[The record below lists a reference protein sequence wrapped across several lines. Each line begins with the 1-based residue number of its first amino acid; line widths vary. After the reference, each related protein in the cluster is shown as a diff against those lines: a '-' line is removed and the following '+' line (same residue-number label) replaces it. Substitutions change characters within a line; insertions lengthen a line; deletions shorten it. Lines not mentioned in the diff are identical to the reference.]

1 MIKNV
6 IFDLGNVLINFTPLE
21 YLKSL
26 GYDDIKAKELFDAT
40 IGDQIWIDMDAGK
53 YMEKEE
59 YLKAYKDK
67 YPNLYPDIE
76 LFLNG
81 PWMDNLIYPIKEN
94 QVLIDIVKEKGLKYY
109 ILSNYP
115 NDSFRYT
122 YNKCEFIR
130 NADGMVISSHVKI
143 SKPDPKIYNLLL
155 DKYNLNPKE
164 CIFIDDRKDNVD
176 TAISLGI
183 KGIVYKDLQTT
194 KQELLDALD

>member
-26 GYDDIKAKELFDAT
+26 GYDDLKAKEIFDHT
-40 IGDQIWIDMDAGK
+40 IGDQIWMDMDAGK
-53 YMEKEE
+53 YMEKED

-76 LFLNG
+76 RFLNS

-94 QVLIDIVKEKGLKYY
+94 QILIEIVKQKGLKYY

-115 NDSFRYT
+115 NDSFRHT
-122 YNKCEFIR
+122 YNKCEFIQ
-130 NADGMVISSHVKI
+130 NADGMIISSHVKV
-143 SKPDPKIYNLLL
+143 SKPDPKIFHLLL

-164 CIFIDDRKDNVD
+164 CVFIDDRQDNVD

-183 KGIVYKDLQTT
+183 RGIVHKDLETT
-194 KQELLDALD
+194 KEELLEILN